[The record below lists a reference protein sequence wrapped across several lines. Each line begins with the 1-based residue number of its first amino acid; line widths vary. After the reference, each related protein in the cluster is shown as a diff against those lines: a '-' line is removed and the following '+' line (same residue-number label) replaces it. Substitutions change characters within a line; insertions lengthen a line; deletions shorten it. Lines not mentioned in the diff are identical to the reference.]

1 MPQDLVGHT
10 LAGRYR
16 VLEVLGAGGM
26 GVVYRARDERLER
39 EVAIKVLAPGVLD
52 DERIRRRFRKEALAL
67 SRLNHPNIAAVYDFV
82 TEPGRDFIVM
92 ELVPGPTLDGKLSGG
107 PLPQK
112 EVLALGKQLAE
123 ALAAAHQEGVIHRD
137 LKPANLRFTGDQR
150 LKVLDFGLAEVQAG
164 PNTQLTTASFR
175 SDSSVSG
182 TLPYMAP
189 EQLRGD
195 APDVRSD
202 VYAAGAV
209 LYEMATGKR
218 AFPQAG
224 YVIVDAILNQP
235 PQPPSQINPQISPGL
250 ENAVM
255 KSLDKNPGYRY
266 QTARDLLAELE
277 GLTSSTPVSLPRP
290 AAPGAAPKRSGWFWK
305 ALAVAAVFFVIVPV
319 VLFYWAERYRNE
331 KRAQAQPASAAT
343 APDVPLQNEP
353 SDPDDAA

>member
-1 MPQDLVGHT
+1 MPENLIGQT
-10 LAGRYR
+10 FAGRYR
-16 VLEVLGAGGM
+16 FLEVLGAGGM

-39 EVAIKVLAPGVLD
+39 DVAVKVLAPGVLD
-52 DERIRRRFRKEALAL
+52 DERLRRRFRKEALAL
-67 SRLNHPNIAAVYDFV
+67 SRLNHPNIAAVHDFV
-82 TEPGRDFIVM
+82 TEEGRDFIVM
-92 ELVPGPTLDGKLSGG
+92 ELIPGPTLDGKLAGG
-107 PLPQK
+107 ALPQK
-112 EVLALGKQLAE
+112 EVLALAKQLAE

-137 LKPANLRFTGDQR
+137 LKPANLRFSGGAGADQR

-255 KSLDKNPGYRY
+255 KSLDK
-266 QTARDLLAELE
+266 
-277 GLTSSTPVSLPRP
+277 
-290 AAPGAAPKRSGWFWK
+290 
-305 ALAVAAVFFVIVPV
+305 
-319 VLFYWAERYRNE
+319 
-331 KRAQAQPASAAT
+331 
-343 APDVPLQNEP
+343 
-353 SDPDDAA
+353 

>member
-1 MPQDLVGHT
+1 MPENLGGQT
-10 LAGRYR
+10 LGGRYR

-39 EVAIKVLAPGVLD
+39 EVAVKVLAPGVLD
-52 DERIRRRFRKEALAL
+52 DERIRRRFRKEAL
-67 SRLNHPNIAAVYDFV
+67 SRSLRNHPNIAAVYDFV
-82 TEPGRDFIVM
+82 NEEGRDFIVM
-92 ELVPGPTLDGKLSGG
+92 ELVPGPTLDGRLAQGALS
-107 PLPQK
+107 QK

-164 PNTQLTTASFR
+164 PNTQLTTGSFR

-182 TLPYMAP
+182 PLPYMAP

-202 VYAAGAV
+202 DYGAGAV
-209 LYEMATGKR
+209 LYKMATGKR

-224 YVIVDAILNQP
+224 YVIVDAILIQP
-235 PQPPSQINPQISPGL
+235 PQPPSQINPQISPGP

-266 QTARDLLAELE
+266 QTARDLLAELDR
-277 GLTSSTPVSLPRP
+277 LTSSTSTTSIPRVTTPRP
-290 AAPGAAPKRSGWFWK
+290 SRRRTFWTI
-305 ALAVAAVFFVIVPV
+305 AGVAIFFFFVMPIL
-319 VLFYWAERYRNE
+319 LFFWAERDKASRNVVN
-331 KRAQAQPASAAT
+331 P
-343 APDVPLQNEP
+343 
-353 SDPDDAA
+353 